1 MNFSRVFSY
10 EVFDRVHISLRKF
23 PYKYSLGKFS
33 LGNSKISTSS
43 NSLAPM
49 IFVLSTLPN
58 LFLFDFQLISDKSS
72 FTLSSHISLRNF
84 PYKYTLGKFSL
95 GNSKNSTS
103 SNSLANSIFL
113 LRTLPNLFLI
123 NFYLIYE
130 KSSFTLSSH
139 HPSQILPK
147 KILTA
152 KFCLRNSKFLLMS
165 KMHAIS
171 IPKSI

>member
-1 MNFSRVFSY
+1 MSFSQGFSY
-10 EVFDRVHISLRKF
+10 EVFDRVHIFLRKF
-23 PYKYSLGKFS
+23 PYNFSLGKFS
-33 LGNSKISTSS
+33 LGNSKISTLS

-49 IFVLSTLPN
+49 IFVLRTLPN

-95 GNSKNSTS
+95 GNSKHSAS

-123 NFYLIYE
+123 NFYLISE
-130 KSSFTLSSH
+130 TSSFTLSYH

-147 KILTA
+147 KILPA

>member
-1 MNFSRVFSY
+1 MGLSRFLSY
-10 EVFDRVHISLRKF
+10 EVFDRVHIFLRKF
-23 PYKYSLGKFS
+23 CLRLSLGKFS
-33 LGNSKISTSS
+33 LGNSKFSTSS

-49 IFVLSTLPN
+49 IFVLRTLPN

-72 FTLSSHISLRNF
+72 FHLSSHISLRKF
-84 PYKYTLGKFSL
+84 PYNYSLGKFSL
-95 GNSKNSTS
+95 GNSKISTS

-123 NFYLIYE
+123 NFYLISE

-147 KILTA
+147 KILPA

>member
-1 MNFSRVFSY
+1 
-10 EVFDRVHISLRKF
+10 
-23 PYKYSLGKFS
+23 
-33 LGNSKISTSS
+33 
-43 NSLAPM
+43 M
-49 IFVLSTLPN
+49 IFVLSTLLN

-72 FTLSSHISLRNF
+72 FHPSSHISLRKF
-84 PYKYTLGKFSL
+84 PYRLSLGKFSL

-123 NFYLIYE
+123 NFYLISE

-147 KILTA
+147 KILPA

>member
-1 MNFSRVFSY
+1 
-10 EVFDRVHISLRKF
+10 
-23 PYKYSLGKFS
+23 
-33 LGNSKISTSS
+33 
-43 NSLAPM
+43 M
-49 IFVLSTLPN
+49 IFVLRTLPN
-58 LFLFDFQLISDKSS
+58 LFLFDFQLISNKSS
-72 FTLSSHISLRNF
+72 FHLSSHISLRKF
-84 PYKYTLGKFSL
+84 PYNFSLGKFSL

-113 LRTLPNLFLI
+113 LRTLPNLFLFD
-123 NFYLIYE
+123 FYQISD